1 MEQIDTKHP
10 PNLAIMPKITV
21 RFFGL
26 IFFMFWYIIVCVGIK
41 TAYIGTPT
49 AYIGTPTAYIGT
61 PSGEFRALCT
71 EVGCQRVVDTLF
83 RL

>member
-1 MEQIDTKHP
+1 
-10 PNLAIMPKITV
+10 
-21 RFFGL
+21 
-26 IFFMFWYIIVCVGIK
+26 YIIVCVGIK

-49 AYIGTPTAYIGT
+49 AYIGTPTAYMGTPTAYIGT

>member
-41 TAYIGTPT
+41 TAYLC
-49 AYIGTPTAYIGT
+49 T
-61 PSGEFRALCT
+61 PSGEFRAL
-71 EVGCQRVVDTLF
+71 F
-83 RL
+83 RCFLTA